1 MGWAS
6 GVAPARAKRQVGAVS
21 SIGNWIAAFLTVAIF
36 SIIFKE
42 SELYYF
48 AEQLFVGCTAGYAVA
63 ITFGNRIK
71 PTIIV
76 DILEKGK
83 WDYVIPI
90 VLGLLIYFRLSKKT
104 QWLARYPLSFSVGVG
119 AGVVLT
125 KTWKPMLLDQI
136 AATVTPLANVTGPR
150 LINAILLFLGVVT
163 TLSYFLFTAQ
173 PKGIL
178 KRSSDLGRWVMMIAF
193 GSAFGTTVMARVSL
207 FLARMQFMLKDFL
220 GVAK

>member
-1 MGWAS
+1 M
-6 GVAPARAKRQVGAVS
+6 S

>member
-1 MGWAS
+1 M
-6 GVAPARAKRQVGAVS
+6 S

-42 SELYYF
+42 NEAYFF
-48 AEQLFVGCTAGYAVA
+48 AEQLFVGCTAGYGVA

-71 PTIIV
+71 PTIMV

-83 WDYVIPI
+83 WDYVVPI

-104 QWLARYPLSFSVGVG
+104 QWLSRYPLSFTVGVG

-136 AATVTPLANVTGPR
+136 TATVTPLAKVTGPR
-150 LINAILLFLGVVT
+150 VVNAVLLFVGVVT
-163 TLSYFLFTAQ
+163 TLSYFLFTTQ

-178 KRSSDLGRWVMMIAF
+178 KRSSDVGRWIMMIAF